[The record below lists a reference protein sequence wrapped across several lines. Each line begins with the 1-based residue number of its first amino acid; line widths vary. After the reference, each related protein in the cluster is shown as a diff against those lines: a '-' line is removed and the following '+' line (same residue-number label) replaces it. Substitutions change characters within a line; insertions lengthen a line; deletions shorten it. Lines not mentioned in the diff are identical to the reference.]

1 MKSKLLLLLVVIG
14 LLNGC
19 GRTYTPKEYT
29 PKKGLIPSFNVNG
42 TVAFNNAQPSKDIIA
57 VYSEM
62 GTKATSNLNL
72 ITQGL
77 VNQAANE
84 LKKNGVFKTGTAN
97 KTVALKVTHILSS
110 YKFYF
115 FKSSMTYSIT
125 LGNGKQI
132 DKTVQHGSGSSLDQD
147 LNGCI
152 AEGVIELFKDKAV
165 QEYLAE

>member
-1 MKSKLLLLLVVIG
+1 MKSKLFLLLVVVC
-14 LLNGC
+14 LFNGC
-19 GRTYTPKEYT
+19 GRAFTPKEYA
-29 PKKGLIPSFNVNG
+29 PKKGLINAFNVNG
-42 TVAFNNAQPSKDIIA
+42 AVAFNNAQPSKDIIA

-62 GTKATSNLNL
+62 GTKVNSNLNL

-77 VNQAANE
+77 ANQAATE
-84 LKKNGVFKTGTAN
+84 LKKHGVIKTGTAN
-97 KTVALKVTHILSS
+97 KTIALKVSHILSS

-115 FKSSMTYSIT
+115 YKSSMTYSIT

-165 QEYLAE
+165 LDYLAE